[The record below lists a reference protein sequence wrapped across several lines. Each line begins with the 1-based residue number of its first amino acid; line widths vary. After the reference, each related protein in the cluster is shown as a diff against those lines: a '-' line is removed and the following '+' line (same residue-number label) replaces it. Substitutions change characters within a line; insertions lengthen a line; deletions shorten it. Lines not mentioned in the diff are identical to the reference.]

1 MHLSCTEDQYVILNF
16 DFLEK
21 KELDYLVR
29 YYQLVVPKKQP
40 VYKRYEVS
48 ILNIT
53 LTNFISHLKSYSSCT
68 GITAPDSQQAISM
81 TKHVISKIFNFIEY
95 QNLQLFYFLSNT
107 CEVLLPDEKQYAKIA
122 ML

>member
-16 DFLEK
+16 DFYID

-68 GITAPDSQQAISM
+68 GITAPDSQ
-81 TKHVISKIFNFIEY
+81 
-95 QNLQLFYFLSNT
+95 
-107 CEVLLPDEKQYAKIA
+107 
-122 ML
+122 

>member
-1 MHLSCTEDQYVILNF
+1 M
-16 DFLEK
+16 
-21 KELDYLVR
+21 R

-68 GITAPDSQQAISM
+68 GITEPDSQQAISM
-81 TKHVISKIFNFIEY
+81 TKHVII
-95 QNLQLFYFLSNT
+95 YFLLNT
-107 CEVLLPDEKQYAKIA
+107 CELLLPDEKQYAKIA

>member
-1 MHLSCTEDQYVILNF
+1 M
-16 DFLEK
+16 
-21 KELDYLVR
+21 R

-68 GITAPDSQQAISM
+68 GITEPDSQQAISM
-81 TKHVISKIFNFIEY
+81 TKHVISKTFNFTEY
-95 QNLQLFYFLSNT
+95 QNLQIFYFLLNT
-107 CEVLLPDEKQYAKIA
+107 CELLLPDEKQYAKIA

>member
-1 MHLSCTEDQYVILNF
+1 M
-16 DFLEK
+16 
-21 KELDYLVR
+21 R

-68 GITAPDSQQAISM
+68 GITEPDSQQAISM
-81 TKHVISKIFNFIEY
+81 TKHVI
-95 QNLQLFYFLSNT
+95 FYFLLNT
-107 CEVLLPDEKQYAKIA
+107 CELLLPDEKQYAKIA